1 MGLHNSSSSSSRPNA
16 FGNPS
21 ASSSASAEVIK
32 NVDDIGDDFYLAV
45 VAELNELNLAREGF
59 VGKMPDTSD
68 AVQAFVFMKEELEEY
83 LASIK
88 LARSLENLEPIPAH
102 LLSSFQ
108 QIEAQELADRNL
120 ARTLANGTQQTPT
133 EPTLSGSSSKLLT
146 QPKIAE
152 IDDAQVALPPL
163 KIKLPSIGT
172 SKSFVPKLAQ
182 AQPEPPKAP
191 AGECISCS
199 ENSFIKTL
207 CGHFYCTP
215 CLKSVC
221 VNSVTDRSFFPAK
234 CCKKEFTQEQVKASL
249 TETQYAR
256 YVQYQT
262 DLVSTNISQLDPAFR
277 DMVEQNGWQLCPKC
291 GAGIEKTQDCGHM
304 TCIICRFEFCY
315 RCGADWKP
323 TRKCNCDLWRPE
335 ELDQIIQERA
345 PHANIA
351 EQARIRRVYQHHDQ
365 HRHNW
370 EKHYIM
376 GKYKRCPTCG
386 WVCNQW
392 YWRCEDCVS
401 NSCGRCAFNQN

>member
-1 MGLHNSSSSSSRPNA
+1 MGLHDSSSSSSRPNA

-21 ASSSASAEVIK
+21 SSSSTSAQVIE
-32 NVDDIGDDFYLAV
+32 NVDNRGDDFYLAV
-45 VAELNELNLAREGF
+45 VAELSELNLAQEGC

-68 AVQAFVFMKEELEEY
+68 AVQAFVFMKEELEE
-83 LASIK
+83 LK
-88 LARSLENLEPIPAH
+88 LKNWRIAI
-102 LLSSFQ
+102 
-108 QIEAQELADRNL
+108 L
-120 ARTLANGTQQTPT
+120 ARTLANGALQTPT
-133 EPTLSGSSSKLLT
+133 EPTLSGISSKLLT
-146 QPKIAE
+146 QPE
-152 IDDAQVALPPL
+152 IDEFVDEFVDSQVALPPF
-163 KIKLPSIGT
+163 KIKLPSAGT
-172 SKSFVPKLAQ
+172 SKSFVPKLTQ

-199 ENSFIKTL
+199 ENSVIKTL

-215 CLKSVC
+215 CLKTVC

-256 YVQYQT
+256 YVQYQM

-277 DMVEQNGWQLCPKC
+277 DMVKQNGWQLCPKC

-345 PHANIA
+345 PHANVA
-351 EQARIRRVYQHHDQ
+351 EQARIRRVYQHHDE

-370 EKHYIM
+370 EKHFIM